1 MTDFFSLLIEPY
13 RTYETW
19 MIVLEIIAVI
29 LGILSVFFSLNRN
42 IWVYPV
48 GIISTGIYVYL
59 LFVFGLLGDCLINVY
74 YTAMSIYGWTLW
86 SKNSPDK
93 IHVNVSWANSKE
105 WFFGSL
111 LFLGSLILVILVY
124 YFKPW
129 LDNDFVLNSADLG
142 LDHLDWANWLDVFTT
157 SIFLIGMW
165 LMAKQKIENWLF
177 WILGD
182 LVCIPM
188 FIYKGLV
195 ITSIQFFVFTVLA
208 VIAYFEWKKNYLETQ
223 SKSIQ
228 IGD

>member
-1 MTDFFSLLIEPY
+1 MNEFFSLLIEPY
-13 RTYETW
+13 STYEAW
-19 MIVLEIIAVI
+19 MIVLEIIAVTM
-29 LGILSVFFSLNRN
+29 GILSVLLSMRRN

-59 LFVFGLLGDCLINVY
+59 LFIFGLLGDCLINIY
-74 YTAMSIYGWTLW
+74 YTIMSIYGWILW
-86 SKNSPDK
+86 SKNTTDK
-93 IHVNVSWANSKE
+93 VHVNVSYTNRKD
-105 WFFGSL
+105 WFYSVL

-129 LDNDFVLNSADLG
+129 LDNDFSLKSINLG

-157 SIFLIGMW
+157 SIFLVGMW

-182 LVCIPM
+182 AICIPM

-195 ITSIQFFVFTVLA
+195 ITSIQFLVFTILA
-208 VIAYFEWKKNYLETQ
+208 IIAFFEWKKN
-223 SKSIQ
+223 I
-228 IGD
+228 